1 MCGICG
7 IVSDAPGA
15 EEEPRLARMLEAL
28 TPRGPDEEGVL
39 RDGPARLGIRRLRII
54 DLETGRQPMSTAD
67 GRITVIL
74 NGEIYNYREIRW
86 ELEGRGQVFRT
97 KSDTESVL
105 RGFEEWGD
113 AVFEKLDGMF
123 AVALWSA
130 PHRRLTLARDRV
142 GEKPLYWAKEEDR
155 FIFASE
161 LRSIVRGLGSPPR
174 PDRTAAARYLF
185 YGYSPSPDALV
196 EGVRKLLPGEVL
208 TLERGDVRR
217 QRFWEPPETDPSA
230 APLRDSDRELRR
242 ALSDAVQSR
251 LVSDVPLGAFLS
263 GGVDSTLV
271 VDRMAAL
278 SSAPATFSIGFSDAS
293 YDESEKARSVARRV
307 GTRHTD
313 RVFSEESLVALLGS
327 LPKIVD
333 EPLADASILPTY
345 LLSGLAREEVTV
357 ALSGDGGDELF
368 GGYPT

>member
-1 MCGICG
+1 
-7 IVSDAPGA
+7 
-15 EEEPRLARMLEAL
+15 
-28 TPRGPDEEGVL
+28 
-39 RDGPARLGIRRLRII
+39 
-54 DLETGRQPMSTAD
+54 
-67 GRITVIL
+67 
-74 NGEIYNYREIRW
+74 
-86 ELEGRGQVFRT
+86 
-97 KSDTESVL
+97 
-105 RGFEEWGD
+105 
-113 AVFEKLDGMF
+113 
-123 AVALWSA
+123 
-130 PHRRLTLARDRV
+130 
-142 GEKPLYWAKEEDR
+142 
-155 FIFASE
+155 
-161 LRSIVRGLGSPPR
+161 LGSPPR

-217 QRFWEPPETDPSA
+217 RRFWEPPETDPSA

-278 SSAPATFSIGFSDAS
+278 SSAPATFSIGYSDAS

-357 ALSGDGGDELF
+357 ACPETAETSSSADIRPIRRIGGRACSAPQGNPSERRSGPRRGACPCRMRTSLSNF
-368 GGYPT
+368 G